1 MDNNRKNGF
10 SARKAILSV
19 LCVFLSVILI
29 LLLAGTIYME
39 SLLRK
44 INRVETSTTGVTLSS
59 SELQDIQYEQN
70 ETVDPNYTGATMNA
84 EDVTWAPDVTEPI
97 GQEEN
102 VINILLIGQDRRPGE
117 VRARSDAMILCTIN
131 KETKT
136 LTLTSIM
143 RDLYVQIPGYSD
155 DRINVCYVF
164 GGMPLLDACIEKN
177 FGVVVDGNVEV
188 DFSGFETV
196 VDLVGGLEIELSK
209 AEASHLNSHNSNWS
223 LHAGVNYM
231 DGAQALAYSRI
242 RSISNEEA
250 GDFGRTGRQRIVLS
264 KLVQK
269 AKTMSL
275 LQLNDMLTKVLPTL
289 TTDLTDAEIFQYLVD
304 LFPLLADLKINT
316 ARVPADGAYF
326 MTMIDGKSVLVPD
339 LEANREVLKK
349 IVSP

>member
-1 MDNNRKNGF
+1 MDNKRKNGF
-10 SARKAILSV
+10 SARKTVLSV
-19 LCVFLSVILI
+19 LCVFLSVVLI
-29 LLLAGTIYME
+29 LMLGGTIYME

-44 INRVETSTTGVTLSS
+44 INRVETSTTGATLSS
-59 SELQDIQYEQN
+59 SEVQDILNGQN
-70 ETVDPNYTGATMNA
+70 ETVDPNYTGATMSA

-97 GQEEN
+97 GQGEN

-131 KETKT
+131 KEKKT

-155 DRINVCYVF
+155 DRINVSYVL
-164 GGMPLLDACIEKN
+164 GGMPLLNACIEKN
-177 FGVVVDGNVEV
+177 FGISVDGNVEV

-209 AEASHLNSHNSNWS
+209 AEASHLNSQNSNWS
-223 LHAGVNYM
+223 LKAGTNHL

-242 RSISNEEA
+242 RSISNDEV

-289 TTDLTDAEIFQYLVD
+289 TTDLTDAEIFKYLVD
-304 LFPLLADLKINT
+304 LFPLLVDLKINT
-316 ARVPADGAYF
+316 TRIPADGAYF

-339 LEANREVLKK
+339 LEANREILKK
-349 IVSP
+349 IISP